1 MRDLNLS
8 ITVVGL
14 GLIGGSL
21 AMALRELSPKALY
34 AVDINEE
41 TLREAKAV
49 GVIDEGYKSPEI
61 PLKKSDLVIISVY
74 PKDSLKFIRENIHNF
89 KTGAIV
95 TDTVGIKEK
104 MMEEMSQIA
113 KGNFDFIGGHPMA
126 GREVSSFKYATK
138 DLFKDAS
145 YILTPMENSKAE
157 NIQLLEQIAKGIG
170 CNKVITVNSKK
181 HDEMI
186 AYTSQL
192 PHVVAAALVEN
203 DLILE
208 SDGFV
213 GGSFKGATRVAN
225 INEELWSQLMIENKD
240 NLINQIEIF
249 EKSIKR
255 IKDSIEKE
263 DYEGLKNIFKEVRVK
278 KGGSLT

>member
-1 MRDLNLS
+1 MKDLNLS

-41 TLREAKAV
+41 TIRDAKAR
-49 GVIDEGYKSPEI
+49 GVIDEGYKTAEM
-61 PLKKSDLVIISVY
+61 PLKKSDLVIISLY
-74 PKDSLKFIRENIHNF
+74 PNDSLKFIRENISNF
-89 KTGAIV
+89 KSGAIV

-104 MMEEMSQIA
+104 MMNEMSILAQ
-113 KGNFDFIGGHPMA
+113 GNFDFIGGHPMA

-138 DLFKDAS
+138 DLFVGTS
-145 YILTPMENSKAE
+145 YILTPMENSKLE
-157 NIQLLEQIAKGIG
+157 NIQLLENIAKNIG
-170 CNKVITVNSKK
+170 CSEVITVSSKK

-203 DLILE
+203 DLI
-208 SDGFV
+208 SQSRGFV

-240 NLINQIEIF
+240 NLINQIEVF
-249 EKSIKR
+249 EKSIQR
-255 IKDSIEKE
+255 IKDSIEEE
-263 DYEGLKNIFKEVRVK
+263 DYESLKNIFKEVREK
-278 KGGSLT
+278 KGGSDT

>member
-41 TLREAKAV
+41 TLREAKAM
-49 GVIDEGYKSPEI
+49 GVINEGYKSPEI
-61 PLKKSDLVIISVY
+61 PLKKSDLVIISLY
-74 PKDSLKFIRENIHNF
+74 PKDSLNFIRENINSF
-89 KTGAIV
+89 KSGAIV

-104 MMEEMSQIA
+104 MMKEMSQIA

-126 GREVSSFKYATK
+126 GKEVSSFKYATK
-138 DLFKDAS
+138 DLFMDAS
-145 YILTPMENSKAE
+145 YILTPMENSKTE
-157 NIQLLEQIAKGIG
+157 NIQLLEEIARNIG
-170 CNKVITVNSKK
+170 CSKVITVNSKK

-203 DLILE
+203 NLIFE

-240 NLINQIEIF
+240 NLISQIEIF

-278 KGGSLT
+278 KGGSIT